1 MLSASPASFAVSFC
15 VCWRCQR
22 GSTGK
27 VLTRKRRILEKY
39 DISYPRKSL
48 VTGQSDTY
56 FPVLKKKIRNLCFNS
71 NLKKHTLSLGD
82 LQICNLVREASQE
95 VHL

>member
-56 FPVLKKKIRNLCFNS
+56 FPVLKKKNQEPLFQFKFKEAYIKSWGFTNL
-71 NLKKHTLSLGD
+71 
-82 LQICNLVREASQE
+82 
-95 VHL
+95 